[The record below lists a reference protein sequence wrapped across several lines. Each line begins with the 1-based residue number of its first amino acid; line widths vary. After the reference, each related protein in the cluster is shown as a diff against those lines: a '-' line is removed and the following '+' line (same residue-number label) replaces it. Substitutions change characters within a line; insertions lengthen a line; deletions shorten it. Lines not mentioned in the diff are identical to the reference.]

1 MPNICHQCGHDH
13 TPDERFRDLTS
24 PGAVMLYCTK
34 CGARRQTPYT
44 AKPPSCDTCEY
55 MGSNACMDAGGEC
68 LIGEALGDMAPKPQ
82 KTCTCPK
89 EVWMSRGCQCGAI
102 KPYKRNN

>member
-1 MPNICHQCGHDH
+1 
-13 TPDERFRDLTS
+13 
-24 PGAVMLYCTK
+24 
-34 CGARRQTPYT
+34 
-44 AKPPSCDTCEY
+44 